1 MAPSPQPALHVRE
14 RPYGWVMVAVTF
26 LLSVLTFGGLPA
38 VAVFLKPLALEFG
51 WTRGETSLGYT
62 AIAVSAAVAGLGYG
76 VLADRFGTRAI
87 ILVAAVGMGAAYLLQ
102 SGQSTLTGYYLGH
115 VLFGATG
122 LAVVSGPLL
131 IGIGYWFGRN
141 KGLAIGIV
149 ACGGGLGQAL
159 MPVVNHWLIEAEGWR
174 GALFALGL
182 IYLALGVPLA
192 LMVRDAPVRLAARG
206 VGRGSA
212 GGDPSAALTQSQTG
226 LPAPEVIAWLSA
238 AVFLC
243 CTCMAVP
250 IVHLVPLMTDR
261 GVESATAVQI
271 LSALMLAGA
280 AGRLVGGTVAD
291 RLGVLPTYFAMSAGQ
306 TAAIYWF
313 VAVESPAAV
322 WALALLFGL
331 FFAGVMVSFITCC
344 REFIPPRIGGRG
356 MAVVGLLGWGGMGF
370 GGFIG
375 GAGYDWAGDYR
386 LAFALAVAA
395 GVANL
400 AVLAG
405 FAARIRRRG
414 GMKLWLPHR
423 TRPQTGQGATT

>member
-1 MAPSPQPALHVRE
+1 MAQSPPPALEVRE
-14 RPYGWVMVAVTF
+14 QPYGWVMVAVTF

-51 WTRGETSLGYT
+51 WTRGETSLGYS

-76 VLADRFGTRAI
+76 VLADRFGSRAI
-87 ILVAAVGMGAAYLLQ
+87 ILVAAIGMGAAYLLQ
-102 SGQSTLTGYYLGH
+102 SGQSTLTEYYLAH
-115 VLFGATG
+115 ILFGATG

-131 IGIGYWFGRN
+131 IGIGFWFGRN

-149 ACGGGLGQAL
+149 ACGGGVGQAL
-159 MPVVNHWLIEAEGWR
+159 MPVVDHWLIEADGWR
-174 GALFALGL
+174 NALFNLGL

-192 LMVRDAPVRLAARG
+192 LMVRDAPVRLAARA
-206 VGRGSA
+206 A
-212 GGDPSAALTQSQTG
+212 GGDASGALTRSQTG
-226 LPAPEVIAWLSA
+226 LPAHEVIAWLSV

-243 CTCMAVP
+243 CTCMSVL

-261 GVESATAVQI
+261 GVDSATAVQI

-280 AGRLVGGTVAD
+280 CGRLVGGTIAD
-291 RLGVLPTYFAMSAGQ
+291 RLGVLPTYFVMSVGQ
-306 TAAIYWF
+306 TAVVYWF
-313 VAVESPAAV
+313 VVVDNMAAI
-322 WALALLFGL
+322 WLLAILFGL

-344 REFIPPRIGGRG
+344 REFIPPRIGARG

-370 GGFIG
+370 GSFVG
-375 GAGYDWAGDYR
+375 GAGFDWTGNYR

-395 GVANL
+395 GLANL
-400 AVLAG
+400 VVLAF
-405 FAARIRRRG
+405 FAARIGRSG

-423 TRPQTGQGATT
+423 AAA